1 MLFTN
6 CFAIHF
12 FFIVLAFS
20 QKTEWTSSDLI
31 KYVQDNKA
39 SINPNETEY
48 YFIDPNS
55 YIASESNCS
64 SLISLL
70 SSIYDK

>member
-6 CFAIHF
+6 CFTIHF

-20 QKTEWTSSDLI
+20 QKSEWTSSDLI